1 MEGRRDGEDHGL
13 IIFYFTMIVVL
24 DIPSGFTFS
33 LNLKVLSTF
42 FVRKEPDALFNF
54 LVPRLGFLT
63 ILACSA
69 RFSWTYDTE
78 RVKHVIG
85 LMGAPIFFHLS
96 YGNYGTLS
104 YSKKNKLG
112 GIKLRRDNAIF
123 RNSQ

>member
-1 MEGRRDGEDHGL
+1 MDSYIDAKSS
-13 IIFYFTMIVVL
+13 FYF
-24 DIPSGFTFS
+24 F
-33 LNLKVLSTF
+33 
-42 FVRKEPDALFNF
+42 RKKKKPDAHDLFLLSREL
-54 LVPRLGFLT
+54 LVPRHFFFDIFGVL
-63 ILACSA
+63 S
-69 RFSWTYDTE
+69 RFSWTYNTE

-85 LMGAPIFFHLS
+85 PMGAPIFFHLS